1 MNKDKN
7 ETAVA
12 ETKVKPVALTM
23 EFGKLYCKAKGN
35 EIMRPVKAELA
46 LYEQMG
52 QIYQVQK
59 NFAITNEG
67 YNLLN
72 KVAGISIVTPQ
83 KVTADEREHPNP
95 YIERHPTTKLIESV
109 FIRKI
114 GIGYNLIGNVV
125 VVDKTLL
132 YNIYAYFIES
142 IQSKM
147 KKVVWKNN
155 RPTKEKLHPDC
166 AVIGTKDEKPDPAK
180 KGRWAFF
187 ETVHPLGLWINY
199 EDPVIIDCLNEHTQK
214 QRFGDR
220 IASTIVERNIMKSH
234 PAIGVSRV
242 EPQKR
247 LNIKEHKAYVPVY
260 GFRHELGPV
269 QIDEILAQAERGSKV
284 LDVKAEVIE
293 KVDEV
298 DEALAIQEVEEEE
311 TTTKK
316 PPKKEEEKSDKEED
330 KSPAESKEPPESYYL
345 KQQEEK
351 KKEGVK
357 K

>member
-1 MNKDKN
+1 MDKNKN
-7 ETAVA
+7 ETA
-12 ETKVKPVALTM
+12 TKAVALTM
-23 EFGKLYCKAKGN
+23 EFGTLYCKVKGN
-35 EIMRPVKAELA
+35 DIMRPVKAELA

-52 QIYQVQK
+52 HIYQVQK

-114 GIGYNLIGNVV
+114 GIGYNVIGNVV

-132 YNIYAYFIES
+132 YNIYSYFIES

-147 KKVVWKNN
+147 KKVVWKSG

-166 AVIGTKDEKPDPAK
+166 AVIGTRDEKPDPTK

-247 LNIKEHKAYVPVY
+247 LNTKEHKAYVPVY
-260 GFRHELGPV
+260 GFRHELGPM

-311 TTTKK
+311 TTSKK
-316 PPKKEEEKSDKEED
+316 EPKKEKSTED
-330 KSPAESKEPPESYYL
+330 EGKSPSELKEPPESYYL

-351 KKEGVK
+351 KKEEEEAK

>member
-1 MNKDKN
+1 MNNKVLKN
-7 ETAVA
+7 EVSVT
-12 ETKVKPVALTM
+12 EVKPKKVALTM
-23 EFGKLYCKAKGN
+23 EFGTLYCTVKGN

-46 LYEQMG
+46 LYERAG

-59 NFAITNEG
+59 SFSITNEG

-95 YIERHPTTKLIESV
+95 YIERHPTTKMIESV

-114 GIGYNLIGNVV
+114 GIGYNLAGNVV

-155 RPTKEKLHPDC
+155 RSTEEKLYPDC
-166 AVIGTKDEKPDPAK
+166 AQIGTRAEKPEK
-180 KGRWAFF
+180 NKGRWAFF
-187 ETVHPLGLWINY
+187 PTVPPLGLWINY
-199 EDPVIIDCLNEHTQK
+199 EDSAIIDCLNEHTQK

-234 PAIGVSRV
+234 PAIGVSKV
-242 EPQKR
+242 EPQKHM
-247 LNIKEHKAYVPVY
+247 NTKDHKAYVTVY

-293 KVDEV
+293 RVDEV
-298 DEALAIQEVEEEE
+298 DEALAIQDVEEEE
-311 TTTKK
+311 KTTEKK
-316 PPKKEEEKSDKEED
+316 SKKEEKKDT
-330 KSPAESKEPPESYYL
+330 PAEEEGKTPGEMKEPPDKYY
-345 KQQEEK
+345 KDKEKEEAEK
-351 KKEGVK
+351 
-357 K
+357 

>member
-1 MNKDKN
+1 MDNNKN

-12 ETKVKPVALTM
+12 ETKAKKVALTM
-23 EFGKLYCKAKGN
+23 EFGTLYCTVKGN

-46 LYEQMG
+46 LYERAG
-52 QIYQVQK
+52 QIYQVK
-59 NFAITNEG
+59 KSFAITNEG

-95 YIERHPTTKLIESV
+95 YIERHPTTKMIESV

-114 GIGYNLIGNVV
+114 GIGYNLAGNVV

-147 KKVVWKNN
+147 KKVVWKNGKSTN
-155 RPTKEKLHPDC
+155 EKLHPAC
-166 AVIGTKDEKPDPAK
+166 AQIGTKDEKPEKK

-187 ETVHPLGLWINY
+187 PTVPPLGLWINY
-199 EDPVIIDCLNEHTQK
+199 EDSAIIDCLNEHTQK

-234 PAIGVSRV
+234 PAIGVSKV

-247 LNIKEHKAYVPVY
+247 LTTNDHKAYVTVY

-293 KVDEV
+293 RVDEV
-298 DEALAIQEVEEEE
+298 DEALAIQDVEEEE
-311 TTTKK
+311 KTTGKK
-316 PPKKEEEKSDKEED
+316 SKKEGKKEEAPAKEEG
-330 KSPAESKEPPESYYL
+330 KSPAELKEPPESYYE
-345 KQQEEK
+345 KDKEK
-351 KKEGVK
+351 KEEAEK
-357 K
+357 

>member
-1 MNKDKN
+1 MDKDKKEN
-7 ETAVA
+7 SLT
-12 ETKVKPVALTM
+12 ETKAKPVALTM
-23 EFGKLYCKAKGN
+23 EFGTLYCKVKGN

-46 LYEQMG
+46 LYEKAG
-52 QIYQVQK
+52 HIYQVQK

-114 GIGYNLIGNVV
+114 GIGYNLAGNVV
-125 VVDKTLL
+125 IVDKTLL

-147 KKVVWKNN
+147 KKVVWKSGK
-155 RPTKEKLHPDC
+155 PTKEKLYPDC
-166 AVIGTKDEKPDPAK
+166 AVIGTKEEKPEK
-180 KGRWAFF
+180 RGGRWAFF
-187 ETVHPLGLWINY
+187 ETVPPLGLWINY
-199 EDPVIIDCLNEHTQK
+199 EDPVIVDCLNEHTQK

-242 EPQKR
+242 QPMKKSETR
-247 LNIKEHKAYVPVY
+247 DHRAYVTVY

-284 LDVKAEVIE
+284 IDVKAEVIE
-293 KVDEV
+293 KVDEI
-298 DEALAIQEVEEEE
+298 DETLAIQEVKEEE
-311 TTTKK
+311 TTIKK
-316 PPKKEEEKSDKEED
+316 RAKED
-330 KSPAESKEPPESYYL
+330 KPGEKEGKTPAELDEPPEDYYL
-345 KQQEEK
+345 KQEETEK
-351 KKEGVK
+351 KEDESK
-357 K
+357 KTD